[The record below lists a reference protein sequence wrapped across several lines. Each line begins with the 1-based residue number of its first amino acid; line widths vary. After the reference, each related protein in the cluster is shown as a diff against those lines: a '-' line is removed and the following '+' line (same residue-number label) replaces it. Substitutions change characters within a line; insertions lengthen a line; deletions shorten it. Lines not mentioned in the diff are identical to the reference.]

1 MSIHIFAVHGPNL
14 NLLGEREPATY
25 GSTTLEELNHMLVQR
40 GRELGAKMRI
50 FQSNSEG
57 SIIDAIHEGRSW
69 AHGILINPG
78 ALTHYSYSLRDALA
92 AVAKPVIEVHLSD
105 IHNRE
110 PFRKIS
116 VIKDIC
122 IDQIYGHGIQS
133 YIIGL
138 ERLITHLE
146 DRSNHEP
153 L

>member
-1 MSIHIFAVHGPNL
+1 MSIHIFAIHGPNL
-14 NLLGEREPATY
+14 NLLGEREPETY
-25 GSTTLEELNHMLVQR
+25 GSTTLDELNEMLVQR
-40 GRELGAKMRI
+40 GRERGVKMRL

-57 SIIDAIHEGRSW
+57 TIIDAIHEGRIW
-69 AHGILINPG
+69 TDGILINPG

-92 AVAKPVIEVHLSD
+92 AVAKPAIEVHLSD

-122 IDQIYGHGIQS
+122 IDQVYGHGIQS
-133 YIIGL
+133 YLIGL

-146 DRSNHEP
+146 NRSTHE
-153 L
+153 